1 MTMFLFL
8 FGQNVHFLWSITLC
22 IGDTATARQLLT
34 KMILVLS
41 KNAAKS
47 YVNCNFYYCLL
58 HFIHIY
64 IYINDIN
71 TCSPEK
77 IMQFNKKS
85 IFLLK
90 TLIKFEKILF
100 FYNINWTDEKSLFAV
115 INRTTVISKSEVRF
129 WIFTC

>member
-1 MTMFLFL
+1 MFLLL
-8 FGQNVHFLWSITLC
+8 FAQNVHFLC

-100 FYNINWTDEKSLFAV
+100 F
-115 INRTTVISKSEVRF
+115 TTLTELMKNLYLQ
-129 WIFTC
+129 